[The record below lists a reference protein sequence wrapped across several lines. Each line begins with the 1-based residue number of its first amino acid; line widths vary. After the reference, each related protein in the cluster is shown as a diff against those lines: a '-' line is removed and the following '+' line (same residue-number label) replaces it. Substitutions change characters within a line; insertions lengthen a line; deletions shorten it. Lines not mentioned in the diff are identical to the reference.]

1 MTILPI
7 KVLRS
12 VGDVI
17 VVADKGFSW
26 VKMKQSKVLK
36 IILFSEQIII
46 CIGATVVKLK
56 FNFVLRRTLQL
67 LTLLTINYNK

>member
-1 MTILPI
+1 MDILPI

-36 IILFSEQIII
+36 IILFSEEIII
-46 CIGATVVKLK
+46 CACATVIKLK
-56 FNFVLRRTLQL
+56 N
-67 LTLLTINYNK
+67 